1 MTEETVND
9 ETVKEEASGVLDWF
23 SRRLNLTEIFSLLTS
38 YGVFHA
44 ELDSRKNIRDAI
56 EEAKAQPMPSYD
68 QWPRVLGLLA
78 VVLLLIEIVTGSLLA
93 FYYLPTPQTARV
105 SIATILR
112 DVNFGWFVH
121 QIHFW
126 GAQLLIAVLIIRV
139 LRFLMRGV
147 YRKPREL
154 MWVFGVLLLLVCFHS
169 DLTGRA
175 LPMTGTAYWSSV
187 RALELVSSIPIYGS
201 VMLFVLGGGETV
213 ITELTLIRF
222 YLLHVAL
229 LPFAAITLIYL
240 HFSSVRRLGQ
250 TESSSESAS
259 PQGGPVIRMHLL
271 NQAILFTVLL
281 GILVS
286 LAVLVPVPLDDA
298 ADPYATVVGVG
309 PPWYLLAPFG
319 FLELTAGF
327 LPTWIA
333 GSLLFIAFTAFVLL
347 PFLPGFRDGKRS
359 RMVTLALV
367 ALLLVAWIALT
378 IYGARV
384 A

>member
-1 MTEETVND
+1 M
-9 ETVKEEASGVLDWF
+9 KEEESGVLDWF

-44 ELDSRKNIRDAI
+44 ELDSRKSIRNAI
-56 EEAKAQPMPSYD
+56 AEAKAQPMPSYD
-68 QWPRVLGLLA
+68 QWPRVLGLLV
-78 VVLLLIEIVTGSLLA
+78 VVLLLIEIVTGALLS
-93 FYYLPTPQTARV
+93 FYYLPTPQTARASV
-105 SIATILR
+105 ATILR
-112 DVNFGWFVH
+112 DVDFGRFMH

-139 LRFLMRGV
+139 VRFLVRGV

-154 MWVFGVLLLLVCFHS
+154 MWIFGVLLLLVTFHA
-169 DLTGRA
+169 DLTGKA

-187 RALELVSSIPIYGS
+187 RALELVGRIPIYGS
-201 VMLFVLGGGETV
+201 IMLFLLGGGETV

-229 LPFAAITLIYL
+229 LPFLAVTLIYL
-240 HFSSVRRLGQ
+240 HFSGVRRLGR
-250 TESSSESAS
+250 TEAGTQE
-259 PQGGPVIRMHLL
+259 PRPPGGPVVRIHLL

-286 LAVLVPVPLDDA
+286 LAVLIPIPLGDA
-298 ADPYATVVGVG
+298 ADPYSTIPGIG

-319 FLELTAGF
+319 FLELTAPY
-327 LPTWIA
+327 LPTWVGGTI
-333 GSLLFIAFTAFVLL
+333 LFLGFSSFVLL
-347 PFLPGFRDGKRS
+347 PFVPGFRNGGRN
-359 RMVTLALV
+359 RAIAWMVVAVLLA
-367 ALLLVAWIALT
+367 AWISLT

>member
-1 MTEETVND
+1 MQE
-9 ETVKEEASGVLDWF
+9 KESGVLDWF

-44 ELDSRKNIRDAI
+44 ELDNRKNIRDAI
-56 EEAKAQPMPSYD
+56 AEAKAQPMPSYD

-93 FYYLPTPQTARV
+93 FYYLPTPQTARASV
-105 SIATILR
+105 ATILR
-112 DVNFGWFVH
+112 DVDFGRFVH

-126 GAQLLIAVLIIRV
+126 GAQVLIAVLIIRV
-139 LRFLMRGV
+139 VRFLMRGV
-147 YRKPREL
+147 YRRPREL

-169 DLTGRA
+169 DLTGKA

-187 RALELVSSIPIYGS
+187 RALELVGSIPIYGS
-201 VMLFVLGGGETV
+201 VMLFLLGGGETV

-240 HFSSVRRLGQ
+240 HFSGVRRLGQ
-250 TESSSESAS
+250 TEAGNHGE
-259 PQGGPVIRMHLL
+259 PTRGGPVVRIHLL
-271 NQAILFTVLL
+271 NQAILFTILL

-286 LAVLVPVPLDDA
+286 LAVLIPFPLGDA
-298 ADPYATVVGVG
+298 ADPYLTVPGVG

-319 FLELTAGF
+319 FMELTAPF
-327 LPTWIA
+327 LPTWI
-333 GSLLFIAFTAFVLL
+333 GGTILFLTFSAFVLL
-347 PFLPGFRDGKRS
+347 PFLPGFREGTRS
-359 RMVTLALV
+359 RGLSWVIVA
-367 ALLLVAWIALT
+367 ALLTVWVLLT